1 MEQQIPGFCALC
13 RSRCGCIST
22 VVDGKLVAVD
32 PDPFHPTGGDPLG
45 LPGYDAEGA
54 GAANYNNLI
63 DATVGDPI
71 SGTMALRS
79 SLCEVRRAAE

>member
-1 MEQQIPGFCALC
+1 
-13 RSRCGCIST
+13 
-22 VVDGKLVAVD
+22 
-32 PDPFHPTGGDPLG
+32 
-45 LPGYDAEGA
+45 LPGYEADGN

-79 SLCEVRRAAE
+79 SLCEVRRA